1 MTRKRIT
8 TEQIEKAFELGVQ
21 SFDNNIR
28 VSKIKSELVNDFDM
42 NPSSAQGYIETVG
55 ELLTG
60 HCYTRTIN
68 TQATEYYLSQIH
80 QRYPLTSLK
89 LATEAVRKHLD
100 YYLTTKSS
108 LQEPI
113 RKIYEKYAVICEQE
127 FNHDGFEDN
136 VIIAKKDSSENRLLR
151 LKSAPKQAK
160 LIDVRAKLYRRNP
173 DVVAETLYR
182 AKGTCERCKQEAP
195 FLRKKDNSPYLE
207 VHHIKSLSDLGL
219 DCIENTE
226 ALCPNCHREK
236 HFG

>member
-8 TEQIEKAFELGVQ
+8 TEQIEKAFELG
-21 SFDNNIR
+21 
-28 VSKIKSELVNDFDM
+28 IKSFNDNISVSNFKPVLVNDFDM

-68 TQATEYYLSQIH
+68 TQATEYYLSQIY
-80 QRYPLTSLK
+80 QRYPLTSLN
-89 LATEAVRKHLD
+89 LAIEAVRKHLD
-100 YYLTTKSS
+100 YYLSKTSS
-108 LQEPI
+108 PQEPI
-113 RKIYEKYAVICEQE
+113 RLIYEKYAIICEQE
-127 FNHDGFEDN
+127 FDHDDFEDK
-136 VIIAKKDSSENRLLR
+136 VIIAKKDSSESRLFR

-160 LIDVRAKLYRRNP
+160 LIDAKTKLYRRNP

-207 VHHIKSLSDLGL
+207 VHHIKMLSAGGL
-219 DCIENTE
+219 DWTENTE